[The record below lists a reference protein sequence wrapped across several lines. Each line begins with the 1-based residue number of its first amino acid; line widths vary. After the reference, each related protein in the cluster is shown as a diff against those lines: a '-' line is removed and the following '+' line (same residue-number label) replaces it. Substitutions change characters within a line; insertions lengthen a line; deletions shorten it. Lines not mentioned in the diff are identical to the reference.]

1 MTGTA
6 AIVGTGFVGRAW
18 AIAFARAGW
27 RARMW
32 DADPSVPEAARGLI
46 GELLPELAKNGLLGD
61 ASPADVAARL
71 EPCRELETA
80 LDGVDW
86 VQESAPERVEVK
98 QALFRDLDRLAPD
111 SAVIGSSTS
120 SIRPSLF
127 TGDLPGRRRCL
138 VVHPINPPY
147 LIPATE
153 LVPAPWTAPETVER
167 AREVML
173 AIGQSPIAMARE
185 LDCFVVNRLQGA
197 LLEEAFRLVD
207 DGFCGAEDVDRALRD
222 GLALRWSLIGP
233 FETIDLNAPRGIRD
247 YVARYEGMYAGI
259 HEDQKRRVDWSG
271 PVMDRI
277 ETERRARL
285 PESAIPDRIRWRD
298 RRLMALMAHMR
309 KARTELGD

>member
-1 MTGTA
+1 MMTTA

-18 AIAFARAGW
+18 AIAFARGGW
-27 RARMW
+27 RVRMW
-32 DADPSVPEAARGLI
+32 DADPEVPGAARGLI
-46 GELLPELAKNGLLGD
+46 EELLPELARNGLLGD
-61 ASPADVAARL
+61 GSPAEVLARL
-71 EPCRELETA
+71 EPCPELGAA
-80 LDGVDW
+80 LDRVDW
-86 VQESAPERVEVK
+86 VQESAPERLEVK
-98 QALFRDLDRLAPD
+98 RELFRDLDRLAPP

-127 TGDLPGRRRCL
+127 TEGLPGRRRCL

-167 AREVML
+167 AREVMR
-173 AIGQSPIAMARE
+173 AIGQSPIGMTRE
-185 LDCFVVNRLQGA
+185 IDCFVVNRLQGA

-247 YVARYEGMYAGI
+247 YVERYQGMYAGI
-259 HEDQKRRVDWSG
+259 HEDQKRRIDWLG

-277 ETERRARL
+277 EQERRQRL
-285 PESAIPDRIRWRD
+285 PESGIPERIGWRD

-309 KARTELGD
+309 KARQELGD